1 MSESVNW
8 DEPLSEEYRQEWE
21 TWRTSLTH
29 LENVKISRMYTSF
42 SIRDA
47 SKVELHTFSDA
58 SEKAIAAVA
67 YLKVFHHDGS
77 SHLGFVLEKTKL
89 APISGNTIPR
99 LELFAAVM
107 AVDIAEFVTD
117 NLDRKI
123 DTVKFY
129 SDSRVV
135 LGYVT
140 NQTRRFY
147 TYVVNRVQRIR
158 KSSSPEQ
165 WNFVQTQLN
174 PADQGTRSIAADK
187 VNSSLVDSRSRR
199 IHP

>member
-1 MSESVNW
+1 
-8 DEPLSEEYRQEWE
+8 
-21 TWRTSLTH
+21 
-29 LENVKISRMYTSF
+29 MYTPF

-47 SKVELHTFSDA
+47 SKDELHTFSDA

-67 YLKVFHHDGS
+67 YLKVFQHDGS

-99 LELFAAVM
+99 LELCAAVM
-107 AVDIAEFVTD
+107 AVEIAEFVTD
-117 NLDRKI
+117 NLDRKL

-147 TYVVNRVQRIR
+147 TYVANRVQRIR

-174 PADQGTRSIAADK
+174 LADQGTRSIAADK
-187 VNSSLVDSRSRR
+187 INRSLWIHGPEEFISKCGHQAACSETLYPLIEPTDDKELRPMQQVNV
-199 IHP
+199 